1 MTHIADVIAWKFPD
15 LGGPETV
22 AGEITYW
29 TGGDIPSQAD
39 QDKWTAE
46 YEAHLMATAYQTDR
60 DYGPISDQLDMQY
73 WDTING
79 TTTWVDHVAA
89 VKAKH
94 KKPE

>member
-1 MTHIADVIAWKFPD
+1 MSNIGAVIGWKFDHQPGMNTFNGVITD
-15 LGGPETV
+15 FPGG
-22 AGEITYW
+22 
-29 TGGDIPSQAD
+29 IPSQAD
-39 QDKWTAE
+39 QDTWTEE
-46 YEAHLMATAYQTDR
+46 YEAHLTATAYQTDR

-73 WDTING
+73 WDAANG